1 MYIDDFMIDTSSVL
15 KNKMVSYFINQ
26 YLFIDQ

>member
-15 KNKMVSYFINQ
+15 KNKMVYYFINQ